1 MVLNQIVASIN
12 SMKSSAASKT
22 FVHYVREITTRL
34 NGGKEV
40 EVSESVQVYATYAL
54 VIVLGFITTTGLRSF
69 LIYALGLSDEPRKGV
84 PTKVAIEFQKATYE
98 MEFTKDDF
106 SNEISPKDGVTV
118 LQFKYMIAKLLTPK
132 IYESKN
138 KAAALA
144 TTVISPAN
152 FLLTLKGEELDE
164 DEKTLFAYGVK
175 NDDKILVTLATHK
188 PAQDDDDDDQSE
200 DGDDD
205 SDGTPNRKRIRNR
218 AKKAKKAKKG
228 AKQKKKQAPA
238 GEPKE
243 YGDFPEPV
251 VTPLTPS
258 EEVDKVMA
266 ELEAEVLPLIEEF
279 IQNGPN
285 DKVARED
292 EHHRLS
298 ELVLLKMFMMDG
310 IDAAEPDVRQQRKEA
325 INKMHQHLSALD
337 KAKNAAA

>member
-1 MVLNQIVASIN
+1 
-12 SMKSSAASKT
+12 MKHSAASQAL
-22 FVHYVREITTRL
+22 VQYVKEITTRI
-34 NGGKEV
+34 NGGKEL
-40 EVSESVQVYATYAL
+40 EVSESVQMYASYAL
-54 VIVLGFITTTGLRSF
+54 VIVLGFISTTGLRSF
-69 LIYALGLSDEPRKGV
+69 LSYALGLSDEPRKGV
-84 PTKVAIEFQKATYE
+84 PMKVGIEFQKATYE
-98 MEFTKDDF
+98 IEFTKDDF
-106 SNEISPKDGVTV
+106 SNEISPRDGVTV
-118 LQFKYMIAKLLTPK
+118 LQFKYMIARLLTPK

-152 FLLTLKGEELDE
+152 FLLNFNGEELDK
-164 DEKTLFAYGVK
+164 DDKTLFAYGVK
-175 NDDKILVTLATHK
+175 TDDKILVTLTTHK
-188 PAQDDDDDDQSE
+188 PAQDDDDDESE

-205 SDGTPNRKRIRNR
+205 SDGTPTRKRIRNR

-228 AKQKKKQAPA
+228 AKGKKKQAPV

-243 YGDFPEPV
+243 YGDFPEPIV
-251 VTPLTPS
+251 KPLTPS

-266 ELEAEVLPLIEEF
+266 ELDAEILPLIEEF
-279 IQNGPN
+279 IQNVPK
-285 DKVARED
+285 DKTARED

-337 KAKNAAA
+337 KANKAAA